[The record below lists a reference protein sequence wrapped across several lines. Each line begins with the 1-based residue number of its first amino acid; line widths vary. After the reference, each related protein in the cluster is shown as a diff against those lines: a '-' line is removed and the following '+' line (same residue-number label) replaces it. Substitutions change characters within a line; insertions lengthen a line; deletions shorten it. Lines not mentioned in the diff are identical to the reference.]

1 MNHYSPV
8 VEQTTV
14 NANEPTGSW
23 FGSSV
28 SLTEA
33 IDDQVG
39 IYYTMEKK
47 ER

>member
-1 MNHYSPV
+1 V

-14 NANEPTGSW
+14 NANEPTVEAS
-23 FGSSV
+23 SVPSV

-39 IYYTMEKK
+39 IYYRDGEK

>member
-1 MNHYSPV
+1 MNHYSL
-8 VEQTTV
+8 EQTTV
-14 NANEPTGSW
+14 NANEPTAKLVR
-23 FGSSV
+23 FLV

-39 IYYTMEKK
+39 IYYHDGEK